1 MITIGKPAPDFTL
14 DDQSGKS
21 HSLQDLKGKHTL
33 IYFYPKD
40 DTPGC
45 TAQACSLRDNLEDLK
60 ELGVE
65 VFGVSGD
72 SIESHKKF
80 ADKYNLPF
88 PVLSNPDKKMI
99 EAYDAYGERSMY
111 GRKFMGIIRSAVLI
125 GPDLTI
131 EAHWPKIQPL
141 KTVPAV
147 TEWMQDHATHL

>member
-1 MITIGKPAPDFTL
+1 MTIGKPAPDFTL
-14 DDQSGKS
+14 QDPEGNT
-21 HSLQDLKGKHTL
+21 HTLADLKGQHTL

-45 TAQACSLRDNLEDLK
+45 TAQACSLRDNLEELR

-65 VFGVSGD
+65 VYGVSGD
-72 SIESHKKF
+72 SVESHKKF
-80 ADKYNLPF
+80 AEKYNLPF
-88 PVLSNPDKKMI
+88 PVLSDPERTVID
-99 EAYDAYGERSMY
+99 AYGAYGERSMY

-131 EAHWPKIQPL
+131 IAHWPKIQPL

-147 TEWMQDHATHL
+147 RAWLAEHQH